1 RIAEAIH
8 TFLTGITMKRA
19 ITLPVLIGFMLSLL
33 TNWAEDSKKPAAE
46 QDPARARYQE
56 INKRRSDLDRQINKL
71 RYTLM
76 RSDAAN
82 AEQEAVAAAS
92 KAYMDAGNADAGV
105 MAAKKATAQVE
116 EELKA
121 LLAKKFQENAEAKEI
136 LATQE
141 KYASRNLELRY
152 QIDLANFK
160 LTNRY
165 SPVSLKVEQDPEL
178 SKARNDV
185 YNIKDRDERNKAQT
199 AYYEIRK
206 QKVAAIPESLALHK
220 EIATAE
226 AELKEISDGWKGR
239 DDKLREVHRSI
250 EKSEDAE
257 LAAGRKKVSD
267 SRTAEQAAWNTEA
280 LNAFKAKYVEAQT
293 ALYAKAGKLLEQDAD
308 GKALLASLETSKKE
322 YEELRNQ
329 KKAQKPV
336 EK

>member
-1 RIAEAIH
+1 
-8 TFLTGITMKRA
+8 MKRA

-206 QKVAAIPESLALHK
+206 QKVAAIPEGLALHK
-220 EIATAE
+220 EIANAE